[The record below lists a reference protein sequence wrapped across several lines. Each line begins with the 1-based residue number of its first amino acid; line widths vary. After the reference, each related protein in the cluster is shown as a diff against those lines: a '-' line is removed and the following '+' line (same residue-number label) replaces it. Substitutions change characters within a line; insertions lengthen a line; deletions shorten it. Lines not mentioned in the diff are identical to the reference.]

1 MFCRAKIIFRVLSQ
15 KSHQRLTLSRTMNEH
30 FVFYPF
36 FCMTNLAFSKIPHLA
51 FGSGWGAFFSDWL
64 RLGGKLV
71 CCISLGCD
79 KIINKFQVLNITSEY
94 ALQNLLYGVPHNS
107 YLEDPYPST
116 EITYFIFFQIS
127 LASLI
132 CSFAPPWENPAK
144 QRSENAAL
152 RRVPNAQ
159 CFLLSLALPPL
170 SK

>member
-1 MFCRAKIIFRVLSQ
+1 
-15 KSHQRLTLSRTMNEH
+15 
-30 FVFYPF
+30 
-36 FCMTNLAFSKIPHLA
+36 MTNLAFSKFPHLA

-107 YLEDPYPST
+107 YLDDPYPST

-132 CSFAPPWENPAK
+132 CSLAPPWSKPTYPTKKAGTSRVTPAT
-144 QRSENAAL
+144 QSDPA
-152 RRVPNAQ
+152 PI
-159 CFLLSLALPPL
+159 PIY
-170 SK
+170 